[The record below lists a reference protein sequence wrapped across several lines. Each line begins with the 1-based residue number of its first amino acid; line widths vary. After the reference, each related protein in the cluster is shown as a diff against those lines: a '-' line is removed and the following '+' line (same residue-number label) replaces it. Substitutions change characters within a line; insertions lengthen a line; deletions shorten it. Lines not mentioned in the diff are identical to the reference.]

1 MSNQGWGLGAGGQAQ
16 DFEQLA
22 RQYWAAWGDAL
33 RGAAPGSGQAG
44 AHAWQDAIDW
54 WTRYAHGN
62 RSGINDAL
70 GRFNSQARD
79 WYGHMQ
85 QVAAQFAGRDH
96 VAGDI
101 ARAWKEALGAS
112 GSNPFPEMLR
122 SMRGQGL
129 AGLDQWVEDAAPWL
143 EAVRGEGMAWLRLP
157 AFGAG
162 REHQEQLQA
171 LARAMVE
178 YEEANSAYNALML
191 KASQRAFSVFEDK
204 LAAREEP
211 GRQIETPRALFDLW
225 VDAAE
230 EAYAEIALSQEFR
243 QAYGALVNG
252 QMRVRAGLQ
261 AQVERVCA
269 TLGMPTRTEVD
280 AAHRKIVELERALRR
295 LRDAVEDGPVGA
307 SGSGS
312 ARGDAAARSVAKSS
326 GSARATKRA
335 ASGRASGGV
344 GASTAARSAE
354 VAESASG
361 KPVPE
366 KPRSKKAA
374 SKNATSKKTSPR
386 KAAQKKTAQKKAA
399 SKKTASKKTASK
411 KTASERPASKQ
422 PAPKKVAGSGSRPT
436 ASRRPA
442 RKLAP
447 RPSVTARAP
456 GNGFSSH
463 IPIPDAP
470 LPPDSAP
477 APAAASPARRGGR

>member
-1 MSNQGWGLGAGGQAQ
+1 MSNQYWGPGAGGQAQ
-16 DFEQLA
+16 DFERLA

-33 RGAAPGSGQAG
+33 RGASPGSAQAG

-54 WTRYAHGN
+54 WTRYAHGS

-70 GRFNSQARD
+70 ERFNSQARD

-101 ARAWKEALGAS
+101 AQAWKEALGAA

-171 LARAMVE
+171 LARATVE

-191 KASQRAFSVFEDK
+191 KASQRAFTLFEDK
-204 LAAREEP
+204 LASREEP
-211 GRQIETPRALFDLW
+211 GRQVETPRALFDLW

-243 QAYGALVNG
+243 HAYGALVNA

-295 LRDAVEDGPVGA
+295 LRDAAEDGSGA
-307 SGSGS
+307 PSGS
-312 ARGDAAARSVAKSS
+312 APARGRGVGRSAADSPAKGRAVGDAVPARSGGAGDAASAQATKATKSASRKSASRKSAAKKSASNRPAARKSAAKTAASTRS
-326 GSARATKRA
+326 GSDKPAPAGARPAKA
-335 ASGRASGGV
+335 P
-344 GASTAARSAE
+344 AARSKA
-354 VAESASG
+354 SA
-361 KPVPE
+361 
-366 KPRSKKAA
+366 
-374 SKNATSKKTSPR
+374 
-386 KAAQKKTAQKKAA
+386 
-399 SKKTASKKTASK
+399 
-411 KTASERPASKQ
+411 
-422 PAPKKVAGSGSRPT
+422 
-436 ASRRPA
+436 RRPA

-447 RPSVTARAP
+447 KPSVTGRAP
-456 GNGFSSH
+456 TNGFSSH

-470 LPPDSAP
+470 LPPDSVPATDAP
-477 APAAASPARRGGR
+477 SPARRGGR